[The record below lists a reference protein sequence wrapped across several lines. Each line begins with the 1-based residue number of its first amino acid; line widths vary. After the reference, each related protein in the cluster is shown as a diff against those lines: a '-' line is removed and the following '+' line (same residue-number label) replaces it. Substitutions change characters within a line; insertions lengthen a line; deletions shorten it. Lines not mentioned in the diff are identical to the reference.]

1 MKRLQI
7 IVILLL
13 AVLAACTPQNE
24 GDAVETRHGTSLP
37 AMPSPALT
45 FVDTLMWQRPDSALA
60 CLLPYFDTCCR
71 DVSRN
76 VSETENAGISGD
88 VSGNVSTDYN
98 RHYAHLL
105 LAELLYKNDYAQT
118 NRAELLQ
125 VVGCYDSLLMADTRG
140 VSPRRYGRRDAS
152 QASAKNVSA
161 ETAAFLDA
169 RAHYIN
175 GVGYY
180 EHDSVVEACAEYL
193 KALELMENRFEEKEL
208 VGNKAKFM
216 VFDLNRLMELFS
228 SQFMMEP
235 AIECGNQALMY
246 CNIAPTS
253 SLAFPNTLYFIG
265 KQYQKMGRFDEA
277 KAYFEKA
284 MAALENNNNLVYRN
298 IVASKALCDYQMG
311 LGMDQAVQ
319 DLRTIIAQAGN
330 KAERLTRH
338 LTIGGIYFEE
348 GMFDSAQYYLEPVF
362 IDGNDL
368 TAQIQ
373 SAEYLRIL
381 YDSTENKDLIDKCTL
396 FLADHKKSEGES
408 KALSSQLNGLFK
420 GYLDKKQTR
429 QVKTIHLKAVRKTV
443 SILVPALVIL
453 ILMVVFVVRGRGK
466 RRQLEMEQERASHNK
481 ETEAL
486 QNDLIQRE
494 EQLDSLKKELEQRHL
509 VANQNKIAFLNEPVC
524 QGINGQLRNFNITT
538 KAKYSD
544 YHKIGLDEATIVK
557 LGDAVAKHFSEFK
570 PKLLSLYPAIKPEEL
585 LQCYLYLLGLEDK
598 QIAVLRQCSYS
609 TVFRQTKKLQN
620 KLQADIPLPAFV
632 RQLAFS

>member
-1 MKRLQI
+1 MKPMPC
-7 IVILLL
+7 ILLL
-13 AVLAACTPQNE
+13 VFTLMAACNSNKQVPEPVE
-24 GDAVETRHGTSLP
+24 GPSKELSAVDS
-37 AMPSPALT
+37 
-45 FVDTLMWQRPDSALA
+45 LMWRQPDSALA

-71 DVSRN
+71 DGVH
-76 VSETENAGISGD
+76 T
-88 VSGNVSTDYN
+88 VSTDYN

-105 LAELLYKNDYAQT
+105 LADLSYKHDYAQT
-118 NRAELLQ
+118 NRAELRQAVDFFDNLTHTINDHPHASWRHCGLDPQ
-125 VVGCYDSLLMADTRG
+125 
-140 VSPRRYGRRDAS
+140 SPKSDD
-152 QASAKNVSA
+152 NIV
-161 ETAAFLDA
+161 FLTA

-180 EHDSVVEACAEYL
+180 EHDSVVEACEEYL
-193 KALELMENRFEEKEL
+193 KALEVMETGFEEKNL
-208 VGNKAKFM
+208 VEHKARFM
-216 VFDLNRLMELFS
+216 ALTYNRLGDMFS
-228 SQFMMEP
+228 EQYMMEP
-235 AIECGNQALMY
+235 AIECGNQSLLY

-284 MAALENNNNLVYRN
+284 MSSLENDNNLVYRN
-298 IVASKALCDYQMG
+298 IMASKALCDYQTG
-311 LGMDQAVQ
+311 LGMEQTVE
-319 DLRTIIAQAGN
+319 DLRTILAQAGN

-338 LTIGGIYFEE
+338 LTIGDIYFEE
-348 GMFDSAQYYLEPVF
+348 GMLDSAQYYLEPVF
-362 IDGNDL
+362 NDGNDL
-368 TAQIQ
+368 SAQIQ
-373 SAEYLRIL
+373 SAEYLRII
-381 YDSTENKDLIDKCTL
+381 YDSTENKDLIDRCTL

-408 KALSSQLNGLFK
+408 KALSSQLNSLFK

-453 ILMVVFVVRGRGK
+453 GLMVVFVVRGRGK
-466 RRQLEMEQERASHNK
+466 RRQLEMEQERANHSK

-486 QNDLIQRE
+486 RYDLMQRD
-494 EQLDSLKKELEQRHL
+494 EQLDSLKKELEQRHF
-509 VANQNKIAFLNEPVC
+509 VAEQNKIDFLNEPVC
-524 QGINGQLRNFNITT
+524 LGINGQLRNLYITT

-544 YHKIGLDEATIVK
+544 YHKIGLDEATIVE

-598 QIAVLRQCSYS
+598 QIAVLRQCNYS

-620 KLQADIPLPAFV
+620 KLKADLPLPVFV
-632 RQLAFS
+632 RQLAFF